1 MITRRHVGCLT
12 LPALVVLAAGTL
24 AAFAASNTVPST
36 HADDRSIAI
45 TANTLKPALCA
56 SLNLTAIVVGSG
68 RFDGDSS
75 NELIL
80 GSAGADTIRG
90 RQGTDCILGGGGD
103 DDIQGNQE
111 EDVLLAGTGDDQLD
125 GGNGPPG
132 ETDTCDG
139 GAGTDTFTECEVT
152 LNDP

>member
-12 LPALVVLAAGTL
+12 LPALMVLTAGTL

-36 HADDRSIAI
+36 HADDRSIGI
-45 TANTLKPALCA
+45 TANTLKPAACA

-68 RFDGDSS
+68 SLDGGSG

-90 RQGTDCILGGGGD
+90 RQGADCILGGAGG
-103 DDIQGNQE
+103 DDIQGNQDA
-111 EDVLLAGTGDDQLD
+111 DVLLAGTGNDQLD

-139 GAGTDTFTECEVT
+139 GAGTDTFSGCEVT